1 MSLLEYFYKLT
12 LKSGLDEKYFGR
24 IWEIKVKIN
33 YDYFDMLP
41 GSSNDPSTKVKYG
54 PVYYYHDYT
63 LKVPS
68 IKFGI
73 PYSSSHSNSDYRNKV
88 FIKILTLEEID
99 KIEEASSVDSNFN
112 EELLKIWNTGISNTK
127 SYLTGDIPA
136 TVKPSKMNGYNTLT
150 IDLSKVLP
158 SLPYEVYGEP
168 DITKYY
174 VLVKLSAAQ
183 FTYGSRQILNNAY

>member
-1 MSLLEYFYKLT
+1 MSSINVVTIRDGFQGEYFYKLT

-73 PYSSSHSNSDYRNKV
+73 PYIHHL
-88 FIKILTLEEID
+88 I
-99 KIEEASSVDSNFN
+99 
-112 EELLKIWNTGISNTK
+112 
-127 SYLTGDIPA
+127 
-136 TVKPSKMNGYNTLT
+136 
-150 IDLSKVLP
+150 
-158 SLPYEVYGEP
+158 
-168 DITKYY
+168 
-174 VLVKLSAAQ
+174 
-183 FTYGSRQILNNAY
+183 QILIIEIKFFIQ